1 MKDSISISLP
11 EVLKR
16 KLDKLT
22 KQDQVNRSDVVREA
36 LREYFARREFQRLR
50 SSLVREAEKRGLYTD
65 EDIFRQVS

>member
-11 EVLKR
+11 GVLKR

-36 LREYFARREFQRLR
+36 LREYFTRREFQRLR
-50 SSLVREAEKRGLYTD
+50 SSLVVEAEKRGLYTD

>member
-1 MKDSISISLP
+1 M
-11 EVLKR
+11 LKR

-36 LREYFARREFQRLR
+36 LREYFIRREFQRLR
-50 SSLVREAEKRGLYTD
+50 SSFVVEAEKRGLYTD

>member
-1 MKDSISISLP
+1 MKESINISLP
-11 EVLKR
+11 GVLKR

-36 LREYFARREFQRLR
+36 LQEYFTRREFQRLR
-50 SSLVREAEKRGLYTD
+50 SSLVVEAEKRGLYTD

>member
-11 EVLKR
+11 GVLKR

-22 KQDQVNRSDVVREA
+22 KQDQVKRSDVVREA
-36 LREYFARREFQRLR
+36 LREYFTRREFQRLR
-50 SSLVREAEKRGLYTD
+50 SSLVVEAEKRGLYTD

>member
-1 MKDSISISLP
+1 
-11 EVLKR
+11 VLKR

-36 LREYFARREFQRLR
+36 LREYFIRREFQRLR
-50 SSLVREAEKRGLYTD
+50 SSFVVEAEKRGLYTD

>member
-11 EVLKR
+11 GVLKR

-36 LREYFARREFQRLR
+36 LREDSTRRGVPAITLLL
-50 SSLVREAEKRGLYTD
+50 SG
-65 EDIFRQVS
+65 

>member
-11 EVLKR
+11 GVLKR

-22 KQDQVNRSDVVREA
+22 KQDQVNRSDVVRVA
-36 LREYFARREFQRLR
+36 LREYFIRREFQRLR
-50 SSLVREAEKRGLYTD
+50 SSLVVEAEKRGLYTD